1 MILTRA
7 ARPTGAGAGAVLL
20 AALLCAG
27 ADRAGAAEKAGPK
40 PPPPAAKS
48 EPAKSEPAKA
58 DPKAPPPGDPKAP
71 PPAKAGATPASAGE
85 SSVVDPVPPP
95 EAPPMDELAVAE
107 AAKEGERQLGLALAN
122 SADGDWPGAARA
134 AYMAIVRIAPTD
146 EKHETAELVLAEAL
160 RKLGYTQAAAEY
172 YFSVIERRQSPGLLP
187 RALAGLEGLTRQGV
201 VAEEKLH
208 RGVLVEADV
217 ANIPPEVR
225 DFLHFQRGMANLRLG
240 DKRWT
245 SYDFGAIRSDTW
257 YGHRAR
263 LALAVS
269 QVKDGKLVEALAIAD
284 AILTE
289 KPDPG
294 AASEARL
301 LRARLLFES
310 SKPAEAI
317 AEYRKVGKTRDA
329 PGGRVL
335 LERAWSHYRDGAYHD
350 SMGLLYALGAPAH
363 RELFLPEQYVL
374 RGLIYQRF
382 CHFRAAKGAVG
393 AFRERYAAAIEQLR
407 LGKEPREVPEV
418 VRAAEERP
426 TLAGLVRVRR
436 AIAMERT
443 TLAGKLG
450 ALSEGGLGAH
460 LTHLYG
466 MLEGRSD
473 AQYRLSLDRTGH
485 DVAEELLE
493 ALEQANLLEY
503 EVGVSIHRRVQ
514 DAGGRDY
521 RGARAEDVP
530 LDGSMTYYRFDG
542 EFWTDEL
549 PDMRFLIQDRC
560 VE

>member
-1 MILTRA
+1 MILTRG
-7 ARPTGAGAGAVLL
+7 ARTRGAGAGGLL
-20 AALLCAG
+20 AAALLCAFAG
-27 ADRAGAAEKAGPK
+27 RAGAAEKAGPK
-40 PPPPAAKS
+40 PPPPPAAAKT
-48 EPAKSEPAKA
+48 
-58 DPKAPPPGDPKAP
+58 DPKPPPPGDPKPP
-71 PPAKAGATPASAGE
+71 PPAAKEGDAPASEG
-85 SSVVDPVPPP
+85 STPIDPVPPKEA
-95 EAPPMDELAVAE
+95 EAPPVDELAAAE
-107 AAKEGERQLGLALAN
+107 AAKEGERQLGLALAH
-122 SADGDWPGAARA
+122 SADGDWAGAARA
-134 AYMAIVRIAPTD
+134 AWMAIVRIAPTD

-217 ANIPPEVR
+217 ANIPLEVR

-245 SYDFGAIRSDTW
+245 SYDFGAIRSDTY

-269 QVKDGKLVEALAIAD
+269 LVKDGKLPEAQAIAD

-289 KPDPG
+289 KPDRG
-294 AASEARL
+294 AESEARL
-301 LRARLLFES
+301 LRARLLFEGG
-310 SKPAEAI
+310 KATEAI
-317 AEYRKVGKTRDA
+317 AEYRKVRGTRDA

-363 RELFLPEQYVL
+363 RDLFLPEQYVL

-382 CHFRAAKGAVG
+382 CHFRAAKGAVA
-393 AFRERYAAAIEQLR
+393 AFRTRYATAIDQLK

-426 TLAGLVRVRR
+426 ALAGLVRVRR
-436 AIAMERT
+436 AIAIERT
-443 TLAGKLG
+443 MLAGKLG
-450 ALSEGGLGAH
+450 SFEEGGLGAH
-460 LTHLYG
+460 LTQVYG

-473 AQYRLSLDRTGH
+473 AQYRLQMERTGH
-485 DVAEELLE
+485 AVAEELLE

-530 LDGSMTYYRFDG
+530 LDGEQTYYRFDG